1 MEFYEF
7 DDGYLERLRA
17 GDYLTQRH
25 FTEYFGSLIQIKLR
39 KRGVSREDIED
50 IRQITFLRVLV
61 NLQKANGI
69 REAKA
74 FGSYVNSFCE
84 NVFREHLGRRVPE
97 PVDDF
102 TTNNLP
108 ARSTN
113 ADDAA
118 IRNEEVKIVGEV
130 LDGLLERD
138 RRILRAVFLEE
149 RDKDEVCKDFGIT
162 RGNLRVIMT
171 RGIKKIQEKLRKRP
185 FGPEGT
191 AAD

>member
-61 NLQKANGI
+61 NLQKTNGI
-69 REAKA
+69 REARA

-97 PVDDF
+97 PIDDS
-102 TTNNLP
+102 TTNNIP
-108 ARSTN
+108 ARGTS

-118 IRNEEVKIVGEV
+118 IRNEEVKIVEEV
-130 LDGLLERD
+130 LDGLSERD

-149 RDKDEVCKDFGIT
+149 RDKDDICREFGVD
-162 RGNLRVIMT
+162 RDYLRVLVHRALGKAREIGT
-171 RGIKKIQEKLRKRP
+171 RKR
-185 FGPEGT
+185 
-191 AAD
+191 AAGHS